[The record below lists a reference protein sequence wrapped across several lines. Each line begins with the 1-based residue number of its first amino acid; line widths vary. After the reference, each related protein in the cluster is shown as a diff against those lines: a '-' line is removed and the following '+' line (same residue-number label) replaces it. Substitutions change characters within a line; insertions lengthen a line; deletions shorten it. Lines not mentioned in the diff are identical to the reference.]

1 MPKKGFTLIE
11 LLVVVAVLGVLA
23 TVAMVRLT
31 GPERGARDS
40 RRQSDLK
47 QYQTSLEVYANRNN
61 GLYPIVNGAAHTVLC
76 APLGL
81 SGCPTDPQGT
91 NPYQY
96 QSNAGGTTYVL
107 YALLERPVGGVAVN
121 YVSCSN
127 GKNGTVAVTT
137 NIANGVCPL
146 P

>member
-1 MPKKGFTLIE
+1 MQKKGFTLVE
-11 LLVVVAVLGVLA
+11 LLVVIAVLGVLA

-61 GLYPIVNGAAHTVLC
+61 GIYPVVNGAAATVLC
-76 APLGL
+76 TPLGL
-81 SGCPTDPQGT
+81 TGCPTDPQGT

-96 QSNAGGTTYVL
+96 QSNASGSAYVL
-107 YALLERPVGGVAVN
+107 YARLERPEAGAVVN
-121 YVSCSN
+121 YVSCSS
-127 GKNGTVAVTT
+127 GKNGKVPVTT

-146 P
+146 

>member
-1 MPKKGFTLIE
+1 MQKKGFTLME
-11 LLVVVAVLGVLA
+11 LLVVIAVLGVLA

-61 GLYPIVNGAAHTVLC
+61 GTYPVVNGAAATVLC

-81 SGCPTDPQGT
+81 SNCPTDPQGT

-96 QSNAGGTTYVL
+96 QSNASGTAYVL
-107 YALLERPVGGVAVN
+107 YARLERPTGGAVVN

-127 GKNGTVAVTT
+127 GKNGTVPITT

-146 P
+146 